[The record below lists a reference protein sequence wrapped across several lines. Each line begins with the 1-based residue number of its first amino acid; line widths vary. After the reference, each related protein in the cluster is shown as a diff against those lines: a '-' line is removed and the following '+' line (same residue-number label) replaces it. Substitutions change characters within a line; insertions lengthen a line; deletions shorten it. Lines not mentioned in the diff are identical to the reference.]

1 MESNQNFSVGLVYH
15 PLYLQHDPGPNH
27 PESPSRL
34 LSIYELLE
42 ERKFLSRLT
51 LISPRMASLEE
62 LTTVHDASYIKR
74 IENFSKR
81 GGGYLTLDTALSSK
95 SYESACLAAGGI
107 LSAIDEISSF
117 RTRMIFCLIRPPG
130 HHALADQGMGF
141 CLFNN
146 LAIGAKYALEKY
158 KISRILIIDWDVH
171 HGNGI
176 QEIFYSDPRVLY
188 VSLHQYPLYPGT
200 GSLDEVG
207 LGEGEGFTINL
218 PFPYHTGE
226 QAYMRAFEEII
237 SPVTDQF
244 EPQLLMIAAGYDGH
258 FADPLASLNLMVGSF
273 AKMTAKVKKLAKM
286 FCQGR
291 LIFSLEGGYNLKAL
305 SHSVLATLNELAE
318 LGHKVSDPYGSPSTT
333 PRGAEDVFDEAR
345 RIHEKYWKL

>member
-1 MESNQNFSVGLVYH
+1 
-15 PLYLQHDPGPNH
+15 
-27 PESPSRL
+27 
-34 LSIYELLE
+34 
-42 ERKFLSRLT
+42 
-51 LISPRMASLEE
+51 MASLEE

-130 HHALADQGMGF
+130 HHAFADQGMGF

-158 KISRILIIDWDVH
+158 KISRILVIDWDVH

-176 QEIFYSDPRVLY
+176 QEIFYSDPRLLY
-188 VSLHQYPLYPGT
+188 ISLHQYPLYPGT
-200 GSLDEVG
+200 GSVDEVG
-207 LGEGEGFTINL
+207 SGEGKGFTINL
-218 PFPYHTGE
+218 PFPYRTGE

-237 SPVTDQF
+237 FPVADQF

-273 AKMTAKVKKLAKM
+273 AKMTVKVKELAKM

-291 LIFSLEGGYNLKAL
+291 LILSLEGGYNLKAL

-318 LGHKVSDPYGSPSTT
+318 LGDEVSDPYGSPSTT
-333 PRGAEDVFDEAR
+333 PGGAEDVFNEAR